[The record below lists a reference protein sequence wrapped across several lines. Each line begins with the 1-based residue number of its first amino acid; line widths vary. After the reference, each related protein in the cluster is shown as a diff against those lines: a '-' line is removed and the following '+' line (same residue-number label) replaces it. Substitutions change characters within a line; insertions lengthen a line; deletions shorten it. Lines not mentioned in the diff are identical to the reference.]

1 MLPLFN
7 WKLSSPPFL
16 VHPHCNFPYVSL
28 AHSQV
33 RRLPVPT
40 VLVREAS
47 VCLVSKNW
55 NMKSSVFTLYIAK
68 SCIVHTS
75 YNFYVKLTLLFFF
88 FLQFLNDFS
97 SGSDKLQKPKEIIM
111 KLYVF
116 LVNTGTTL
124 TFDTEL
130 AVQK

>member
-1 MLPLFN
+1 M
-7 WKLSSPPFL
+7 
-16 VHPHCNFPYVSL
+16 
-28 AHSQV
+28 
-33 RRLPVPT
+33 
-40 VLVREAS
+40 VLVGEAS
-47 VCLVSKNW
+47 ACLVTKNW
-55 NMKSSVFTLYIAK
+55 NMKANVFTLYIAK

-75 YNFYVKLTLLFFF
+75 HNSYVKLTLLVVVF

-97 SGSDKLQKPKEIIM
+97 SGSGKLQKPKEIIM